1 VNATGELSQLARA
14 NPRIARALRGALA
27 EEIVGRLGRVSSA
40 SAAVPVVASLTDWL
54 PLALPDYTWTA
65 PHFTAMIAVLDRV
78 TAGELRRCYFQIPI
92 RHGKSTLN
100 TLAYAVH
107 RLERDPKT
115 RIIVASYNQRQ
126 ADKFSR
132 EVRRLARTRGVS
144 ISGDRDA
151 AGEWETTAGGGVRAV
166 GAGAGLASVNADL
179 ILVDDPI
186 GSRDDAES
194 PAKRDQVWDWLTNDV
209 LARAEPHTA
218 VLVTMSR
225 WHQDDPAGRL
235 LDQQRERWHV
245 LDLPARAEPDDPLG
259 RAEHAPLWP
268 EMRGEAWL
276 DEKLV
281 ELTPYGFASLLQGR
295 PRPRAGGMFQWD
307 WWSLVDDLPTQCQWV
322 RYWDMAGTRPKS
334 GGHDPDYTAG
344 VLATRMRDGRT
355 MIGHVSRFRTEVAA
369 RDAQIV
375 AQARADVARFGQG
388 RVTYWLE
395 AQAGISGEDAT
406 RYLLRQL
413 HAVGIAAF
421 AERPTGSKIE
431 RATPLA
437 SAALAGN
444 VCLGPEDAAFPWR
457 DAFRLELADAPTG
470 RHDDQLDAAAG
481 AFAKLA
487 APTSSVST
495 FRPRI

>member
-1 VNATGELSQLARA
+1 MTPALDALLADPLARDLLA
-14 NPRIARALRGALA
+14 VRVRRHLAKQKRAVVPARYA
-27 EEIVGRLGRVSSA
+27 
-40 SAAVPVVASLTDWL
+40 DWL
-54 PLALPDYTWTA
+54 AGARPEHRWDY
-65 PHFTAMIAVLDRV
+65 PHFTAMQTVIDGV
-78 TAGELRRCYFQIPI
+78 TAGTIRRAYISIPI
-92 RHGKSTLN
+92 RHGKSEHN
-100 TLAYAVH
+100 TIGYAVY

-115 RIIVASYNQRQ
+115 RVIVASYNQRQ

-132 EVRRLARTRGVS
+132 EIRRLARARGVT

-194 PAKRDQVWDWLTNDV
+194 PAKRDQVWDWFTNDV

-235 LDQQRERWHV
+235 LDQQGDRWHV
-245 LDLPARAEPDDPLG
+245 LDLPARAEPNDPLG
-259 RAEHAPLWP
+259 RPEGAPLWP

-295 PRPRAGGMFQWD
+295 PRPRAGGMFKWD
-307 WWSLVDDLPTQCQWV
+307 WWQLVDAYPVNANWV

-344 VLATRMRDGRT
+344 VLAARMPDGRS
-355 MIGHVSRFRTEVAA
+355 MIGHVTRFRVEVAA
-369 RDAQIV
+369 RDAHIV
-375 AQARADVARFGQG
+375 QQARADVEKFGRG

-395 AQAGISGEDAT
+395 AQAGISGDDAT
-406 RYLLRQL
+406 QYLLRQL
-413 HAVGIAAF
+413 HAIGIAAY

-444 VCLGPEDAAFPWR
+444 VCLGPEDAGAPWR

-487 APTSSVST
+487 APAASVAT
-495 FRPRI
+495 FRPRL